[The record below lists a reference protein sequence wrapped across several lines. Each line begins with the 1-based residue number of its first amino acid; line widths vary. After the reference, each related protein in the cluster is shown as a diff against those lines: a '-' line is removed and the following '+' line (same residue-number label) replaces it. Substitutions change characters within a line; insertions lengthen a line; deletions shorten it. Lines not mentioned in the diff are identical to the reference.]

1 MRRATHRFLD
11 FVGTHATRFLAA
23 GVVLGLALPPLAAAM
38 RPLLLAALVI
48 PLTIALVR
56 IDWSA
61 FGAYARRP
69 ALVAALIV
77 WFLAVSPVLMW
88 LALKPLALPAPVVV
102 GLVLMA
108 AAPPIGSG
116 PAMCLL
122 LGLDAALAVVAMV
135 STTALVPL
143 TLPPLGAALLGVA
156 LEIDV
161 GTFML
166 RLALMVGGAFA
177 GAWAVRRLVPAAAI
191 ERNARPLDGVSVL
204 IMMVFAIGIM
214 DGVTAFALERPGYV
228 LVATVAAI
236 AANVLLQLAGA
247 VAWRRS
253 RMQGALTTGFL
264 TGNRNMGLVLVAL
277 GSDASFEVIAF
288 FAAAQIPMY
297 LLPGLLL
304 PLYRRCLRRE
314 SPL

>member
-1 MRRATHRFLD
+1 MRRATHRILD

-23 GVVLGLALPPLAAAM
+23 GVVIGLAVPPLAAAM

-56 IDWSA
+56 IDWRA
-61 FGAYARRP
+61 FRAYGRRP
-69 ALVAALIV
+69 GLVAALVI
-77 WFLAVSPVLMW
+77 WFLGVSPLLMW
-88 LALKPLALPAPVVV
+88 LAVQPFALPAPVVV

-116 PAMCLL
+116 PAICLL

-143 TLPPLGAALLGVA
+143 TLPPLGAALLGIA

-177 GAWAVRRLVPAAAI
+177 GAWVVRRLVPAAAI

-236 AANVLLQLAGA
+236 AADVLLQLAGA
-247 VAWRRS
+247 AAWRRS

-304 PLYRRCLRRE
+304 PLYRRLLRA
-314 SPL
+314 S

>member
-1 MRRATHRFLD
+1 MRRAAYRFLD
-11 FVGTHATRFLAA
+11 FFGTHATRFLAG
-23 GVVLGLALPPLAAAM
+23 GVVIGLAVPPLAALI

-69 ALVAALIV
+69 GLVVALVV
-77 WFLAVSPVLMW
+77 WFLGVAPVLVW
-88 LALKPLALPAPVVV
+88 LALKPLPLPAPILV
-102 GLVLMA
+102 GLVLMTAVSPIVSGA
-108 AAPPIGSG
+108 ALS
-116 PAMCLL
+116 LL
-122 LGLDAALAVVAMV
+122 LGLDAALAVVVIVA
-135 STTALVPL
+135 TTAIVPF

-166 RLALMVGGAFA
+166 RLALIIGGAFA
-177 GAWAVRRLVPAAAI
+177 GAWVVRRLAPPAAIA
-191 ERNARPLDGVSVL
+191 RNARPLDGVSVL
-204 IMMVFAIGIM
+204 LMMTFAIGIM

-228 LVATVAAI
+228 LVATAAAI
-236 AANVLLQLAGA
+236 AANVLLQVAG
-247 VAWRRS
+247 VVVWRRS
-253 RMQGALTTGFL
+253 GMQPALTTGFL

-277 GSDASFEVIAF
+277 GSDASLELIVF

-297 LLPGLLL
+297 LMPGLLV
-304 PLYRRCLRRE
+304 PLYRRL
-314 SPL
+314 LAAA

>member
-1 MRRATHRFLD
+1 MRRAARRVLD
-11 FVGTHATRFLAA
+11 FIGTHATRFLAA
-23 GVVLGLALPPLAAAM
+23 GVVIGLALPPLAALM

-69 ALVAALIV
+69 GLVAALIV
-77 WFLAVSPVLMW
+77 WFLGVSPVLMW
-88 LALKPLALPAPVVV
+88 LALKPLALPAPVAV

-135 STTALVPL
+135 PATALVPL

-156 LEIDV
+156 LGIDL

-177 GAWAVRRLVPAAAI
+177 GAWVVRRLVPAAAI

-236 AANVLLQLAGA
+236 LANVLLQAAGA
-247 VAWRRS
+247 FAWRWTGLQR
-253 RMQGALTTGFL
+253 ALTAGFL

-277 GSDASFEVIAF
+277 GSDASFEVVAF

-304 PLYRRCLRRE
+304 PLYRRLLVRA
-314 SPL
+314 